1 MEPGARLG
9 PYEIDGLL
17 GAGGM
22 GEVYRASDTRLN
34 RRTVAIKIIRD
45 ALADESIRRRF
56 KKEAT
61 TASSLNHPHIL
72 TVHEAGDIDGR
83 LYLCTEFVDGGTL
96 AQWAEAGRRTWQQ
109 VVELLVGVADGLATA
124 HDAGILH
131 RDIKPLN
138 ILVTT
143 SGYAKLADFGL
154 ATLSGPLS
162 ADMATRTVGPSQTHG
177 GTIAGTIAYMSPEQT
192 EGGRL
197 DARSDIFS
205 FGVVL
210 YELLAG
216 RRPFD
221 GKSDVAVF
229 HAINHD
235 APAQLPAE
243 LPHALRL
250 IVEKALE
257 KNPADRYQSMRE
269 MVVDLRKL
277 VRHSASNVAAPVAAA
292 KSSRTWV
299 AGTIAAIVLVGVLG
313 WLGTGPR
320 PTTAPG
326 PATVRTLA
334 VLPLKLLQQN
344 TGDEHLG
351 LGLADTIIAR
361 LGRLEG
367 VIVRPTSA
375 IRKYAAADADA
386 LKAAGDLRVDAVL
399 DGTVQRAGDR
409 LRMNMTLLRTAD
421 GTTLWSETFNVEFKD
436 VFALE
441 DEIAAGVVS
450 QLRLRLSADER
461 LRLTKHHTSSPEA
474 YEYYLKGVATFG
486 STGAASPT
494 PVGNVEAGV
503 KLLEEAVR
511 IDPKYALAHAQ
522 LAWAYAWRGTLS
534 NVDGE
539 AWVARARDALSR
551 AEALDPDLA
560 ESHVVKHLLLWS
572 GYEGYQMLPAFE
584 ELRAAQRLNP
594 NVAHSELGSFL
605 AHLGMT
611 EPARRALTRA
621 LEIDPTNDTVR
632 AELAN
637 MYWYSALY
645 DEAIAENQKL
655 VRPIAWA
662 DFFYVGAGRLD
673 EAQRL
678 IDAALA
684 RDPKDGRALG
694 SRALILASQGRHAEA
709 QKYLVPPPPNRLLN
723 RTWHHG
729 SYQRACIS
737 SLAGDASTS
746 VTWLEETVA
755 AGMPNYPAFA
765 RDRCFDPIR
774 RDARFEQFMAKL
786 KPVWDDYE
794 RKMR

>member
-1 MEPGARLG
+1 VSLAPGDRLG
-9 PYEIDGLL
+9 PYEIDRLL

-72 TVHEAGDIDGR
+72 TVHEAGDIDGL

-96 AQWAEAGRRTWQQ
+96 TEWAAAGRRTWQQ
-109 VVELLVGVADGLATA
+109 VVELLVGVADGLAAA

-154 ATLSGPLS
+154 ATLSDTIS
-162 ADMATRTVGPSQTHG
+162 ADQATRTVDTSRTQG
-177 GTIAGTIAYMSPEQT
+177 GAIAGTIAYMSPEQT
-192 EGGRL
+192 EGRRL
-197 DARSDIFS
+197 DARSDVFS

-229 HAINHD
+229 HAITHD
-235 APAQLPAE
+235 APAPLPAE
-243 LPHALRL
+243 LPQALRS

-257 KNPADRYQSMRE
+257 KDPADRYQSMRE
-269 MVVDLRKL
+269 VVVDLRKL
-277 VRHSASNVAAPVAAA
+277 VRHSASNVAAPVAVA
-292 KSSRTWV
+292 KSSRIWV
-299 AGTIAAIVLVGVLG
+299 AIAAILLVGVLVWFG
-313 WLGTGPR
+313 IGLR
-320 PTTAPG
+320 PVAAPE
-326 PATVRTLA
+326 PSAVRTLA

-344 TGDEHLG
+344 TADEHLG

-361 LGRLEG
+361 LGQLQG
-367 VIVRPTSA
+367 MIVRPTSA
-375 IRKYAAADADA
+375 IRKYAAADTDA
-386 LKAAGDLRVDAVL
+386 LKAAGDLQADAVL
-399 DGTVQRAGDR
+399 DGTVHRVGDR
-409 LRMNMTLLRTAD
+409 LRVNMALLRTSD

-461 LRLTKHHTSSPEA
+461 LRLTKHHTASPEA

-494 PVGNVEAGV
+494 VIGNVEVGV
-503 KLLEEAVR
+503 KMLEEAVR
-511 IDPKYALAHAQ
+511 IDPNYALAHAQ
-522 LAWAYAWRGTLS
+522 LAWAYAWLGTA
-534 NVDGE
+534 NTVDGKT
-539 AWVARARDALSR
+539 WIARARDALAR

-572 GYEGYQMLPAFE
+572 GYENYQILPAFE

-632 AELAN
+632 NELAN
-637 MYWYSALY
+637 MYWYGAQY
-645 DEAIAENQKL
+645 DDAIAENQRL

-662 DFFYVGAGRLD
+662 YLFYIGAGRLD
-673 EAQRL
+673 EGQRL

-684 RDPKDGRALG
+684 RNPKDP
-694 SRALILASQGRHAEA
+694 LASSTRAIVLAYQGRHAEA
-709 QKYLVPPPPNRLLN
+709 QKYLIPPAPDRLLA
-723 RTWHHG
+723 RTWHHA
-729 SYQRACIS
+729 SYQRACIHG
-737 SLAGDASTS
+737 LAGDASTT
-746 VTWLEETVA
+746 VQWLEETVT
-755 AGMPNYPAFA
+755 AGMPIYPAFA
-765 RDRCFDPIR
+765 RDRCFDPVR
-774 RDARFEQFMAKL
+774 SDARFEQFMAKL

-794 RKMR
+794 RKMQ